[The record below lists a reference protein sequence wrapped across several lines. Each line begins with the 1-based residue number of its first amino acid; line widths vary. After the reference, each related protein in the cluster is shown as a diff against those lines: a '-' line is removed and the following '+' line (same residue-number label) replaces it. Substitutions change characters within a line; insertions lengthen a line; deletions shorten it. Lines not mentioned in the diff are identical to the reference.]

1 MTHAYGG
8 ITLQKFRS
16 TDLQIVMATQMEV
29 QKKWIFQNMTNSLKK
44 EDPIVIWN
52 SYLPESYISKPRKLV
67 GKGS

>member
-29 QKKWIFQNMTNSLKK
+29 QKN
-44 EDPIVIWN
+44 
-52 SYLPESYISKPRKLV
+52 ESFKI
-67 GKGS
+67 